1 MRTTVR
7 IRVAVAVTLAVVLV
21 LGFLAFALGLVGI
34 GSATSMSSIPDAC
47 PQVREEPRPQPFF
60 SNARRHPVP
69 FTATAAL
76 LCLYTQ
82 EPSAA
87 DPGGYAERFSRQ
99 LVLSEPATADALA
112 TELNAGSRRGAVFTV
127 HGCGADT
134 GERVAA
140 YFRGGASQA
149 VEVVISAGG
158 CATAANGGNV
168 SSIADSQIVPDVL
181 ALFGCRFPRPDA
193 APPNLYCGL

>member
-21 LGFLAFALGLVGI
+21 LGFLAFALGLVGV
-34 GSATSMSSIPDAC
+34 GSATWMSSIPATC

-82 EPSAA
+82 EPSTG
-87 DPGGYAERFSRQ
+87 DPGGYAERFSQQ
-99 LVLSEPATADALA
+99 LVLSDPAADALA
-112 TELNAGSRRGAVFTV
+112 TELDTGARRGAVFTV
-127 HGCGADT
+127 HGCGAGT